1 MFNKK
6 YYNIYILFFSILFLS
21 TFVFSYDEEK
31 IVVLCLISF
40 VTILYYN
47 FHQVIFDS
55 LNEQSIALKEELV
68 NLFKEKII
76 IMRKLRYT
84 WRIFLDIE
92 DYIIDMYCW
101 VKQTFVNIIQN
112 KNLRRINTFSRL
124 VIRKDLNNLFQAKL
138 LIKENLKRILLN
150 LLKQKMSAVTTV
162 KQLTLNELQ
171 SFNSGLTQKHF
182 LLNKLKINSLN
193 KTHYNHYN
201 SFYYLKFFFN

>member
-55 LNEQSIALKEELV
+55 LNDQSIALKEELV

-84 WRIFLDIE
+84 
-92 DYIIDMYCW
+92 
-101 VKQTFVNIIQN
+101 
-112 KNLRRINTFSRL
+112 
-124 VIRKDLNNLFQAKL
+124 
-138 LIKENLKRILLN
+138 
-150 LLKQKMSAVTTV
+150 
-162 KQLTLNELQ
+162 
-171 SFNSGLTQKHF
+171 
-182 LLNKLKINSLN
+182 
-193 KTHYNHYN
+193 
-201 SFYYLKFFFN
+201 